1 MFYNT
6 FRTTKS
12 SMRYAEQ
19 NTLSNERTNL
29 IHQRERLLNL
39 QKRQKLKDLLIS
51 KFLQKYGI
59 KNYEDVLEKEITKFL
74 KGEKLNEQDLK
85 TLDFKIKKLIKE
97 KASKEKLK
105 ERLTQNLQEKKPKEN
120 ILPKIENRN
129 ILTESTLSPKKLL
142 GKNNKI
148 IITEP
153 SYKNEAEPKRL
164 SSSMDY
170 HINTLKRRK
179 YKKPEEELAEL
190 EAEFAKDENEHNKN
204 YVRLDFSEDG
214 DEWNAIAKYN
224 RKLYEDQIKLEK
236 MKDQELKRRNKADLD
251 FQMKEKIKQENENRL
266 KEKEYDEMSLK
277 YQKELDELDKKKQED
292 IKKQLLK
299 EKESRDEQMR
309 LNNIKKRIE
318 LLKEKK
324 FEKSLL
330 NSIKE
335 GMEKER
341 KELIEKKIKKKNE
354 LIKSLNENNLKIIRK
369 KEKEKQE
376 KEEAIKMGEE
386 SIKIK
391 IMEDNNRQKYYDM
404 IRSYGNQLSNK
415 SSELIEKMKK
425 DQEEEDKRIQYYY
438 DQKNKLEFEREE
450 KEKLR
455 KQKNKSELK
464 KYLDLQI
471 EEKKKEKEFLKLLDY
486 EQARIWAI
494 DCKKFNEDEK
504 TKEKILKEMNKK
516 NNENLLK
523 QIQKRKD
530 MDKNN
535 KMNDAEYAMNR
546 KILEEAKESLV
557 KEK

>member
-1 MFYNT
+1 
-6 FRTTKS
+6 
-12 SMRYAEQ
+12 
-19 NTLSNERTNL
+19 
-29 IHQRERLLNL
+29 
-39 QKRQKLKDLLIS
+39 
-51 KFLQKYGI
+51 
-59 KNYEDVLEKEITKFL
+59 
-74 KGEKLNEQDLK
+74 
-85 TLDFKIKKLIKE
+85 
-97 KASKEKLK
+97 
-105 ERLTQNLQEKKPKEN
+105 
-120 ILPKIENRN
+120 
-129 ILTESTLSPKKLL
+129 
-142 GKNNKI
+142 
-148 IITEP
+148 
-153 SYKNEAEPKRL
+153 
-164 SSSMDY
+164 
-170 HINTLKRRK
+170 
-179 YKKPEEELAEL
+179 
-190 EAEFAKDENEHNKN
+190 
-204 YVRLDFSEDG
+204 
-214 DEWNAIAKYN
+214 
-224 RKLYEDQIKLEK
+224 
-236 MKDQELKRRNKADLD
+236 
-251 FQMKEKIKQENENRL
+251 
-266 KEKEYDEMSLK
+266 
-277 YQKELDELDKKKQED
+277 
-292 IKKQLLK
+292 
-299 EKESRDEQMR
+299 
-309 LNNIKKRIE
+309 
-318 LLKEKK
+318 
-324 FEKSLL
+324 
-330 NSIKE
+330 
-335 GMEKER
+335 
-341 KELIEKKIKKKNE
+341 
-354 LIKSLNENNLKIIRK
+354 
-369 KEKEKQE
+369 
-376 KEEAIKMGEE
+376 MGEE

-546 KILEEAKESLV
+546 KILEQAKESLV